1 MAAMKSKLSAIVIAT
16 SSMLGLASFG
26 AYAADGTISFTG
38 SVTDSTCSI
47 NGATSG
53 TPADLAVT
61 LAPVSITALSVT
73 GEVAGT
79 SSPADLQLKLTGCG
93 TVSKAIAS
101 FENGPNV
108 DQSSGNLVNVGGT
121 AKNVQVQLLN
131 SQMKPINIL
140 TSQNNTLDTDG
151 IVMTAGAGTL
161 QYYAQYFATDAAV
174 AGTVNASVQYT
185 LQYQ

>member
-1 MAAMKSKLSAIVIAT
+1 MKSKLSAILIAT

-26 AYAADGTISFTG
+26 TYAADGTINFTG

-47 NGATSG
+47 NGAASG
-53 TPADLAVT
+53 APADLAVT
-61 LAPVSITALSVT
+61 LAPVSITALSAT

-121 AKNVQVQLLN
+121 AQNVQVQLLN

-151 IVMTAGAGTL
+151 TVMTAGAGTL
-161 QYYAQYFATDAAV
+161 QYYAQYFATNAAV